1 MAFGGFDQS
10 VEKNRYDTVY
20 RISECCNSK
29 YPSWSIMD
37 RFQTDTS
44 LDGRIDLLSVSCH
57 LFFLNA
63 HNPSEESGG
72 TSLGN
77 PDYGNAG

>member
-1 MAFGGFDQS
+1 
-10 VEKNRYDTVY
+10 
-20 RISECCNSK
+20 
-29 YPSWSIMD
+29 MD

-77 PDYGNAG
+77 PDYGNAGQREVLVKNFSIVHWESLFNGSTE